1 MKLSLH
7 HFGPIEQAEIELAPL
22 TLFCGVNNTGKTYA
36 MYAFYGLL
44 SGRLGPSD
52 KPDDIDAW
60 LDQTAG
66 ENVVALDL
74 LAWFKKHGESL
85 LRRIDRR
92 LVAGLPTFF
101 SSEPQLFH
109 GSRLCLSLNTEARD
123 TALLALAIGQRLEGR
138 DGETELGFTKEAG
151 SQQLTITRTKDL
163 PGSIVREELERL
175 LIKLALI
182 PWRGDHTTLLLP
194 AERAGLSLF
203 YPELNR
209 SRTALFHHASKPRL
223 NAAELIRDIVLA
235 RYPQPIADYI
245 DLLNDMRTLRKRQSD
260 FHSEALHL
268 QRNVLR
274 GKFAIDRDANITF
287 TPKGGEH
294 PLSLHLSSST
304 TKTYFGLWFY
314 LEHVARKGDVLMID
328 EPELNLHPD
337 NQRKL
342 ARLLVRLVNL
352 GQRVVLSTHSDYLV
366 REINNLILLHRRFPG
381 HETLREEYGYEPD
394 EGIAADQINAWHFTD
409 RSVRAME
416 ISPEEG
422 ILATTFDDVIN
433 QLNESSYAIA
443 SQAAQA
449 RVAPEGGP
457 RHD

>member
-1 MKLSLH
+1 MKLTLNQ
-7 HFGPIEQAEIELAPL
+7 FGPIKKAEITLAPL
-22 TLFCGVNNTGKTYA
+22 TLFCGANNTGKTYA
-36 MYAFYGLL
+36 MYAFYSLL
-44 SGRLGPSD
+44 SGRLGPND
-52 KPDDIDAW
+52 HPDEIDAW
-60 LDQTAG
+60 LDSS
-66 ENVVALDL
+66 VAEGIYAINLND
-74 LAWFKKHGESL
+74 WFDRYGAAF

-92 LVAGLPTFF
+92 LAAGLPTFF
-101 SSEPQLFH
+101 SAEPVLFEH
-109 GSRLCLSLNTEARD
+109 SKLTISIDTQARNE
-123 TALLALAIGQRLEGR
+123 ALLAMSISQRFEGR
-138 DGETELGFTKEAG
+138 DGEIELGFTKEAG
-151 SQQLTITRTKDL
+151 SHQLTITRAKEL
-163 PGSIVREELERL
+163 PLSIAREELERL
-175 LIKLALI
+175 LLKLALS

-194 AERAGLSLF
+194 AERSGLNLF

-260 FHSEALHL
+260 FHGEALHL
-268 QRNVLR
+268 QKTVLR
-274 GKFAIDRDANITF
+274 GKFTVDKEANVTF
-287 TPKGGEH
+287 TPKGGDH

-366 REINNLILLHRRFPG
+366 RELNNLILLHSRFPG
-381 HETLREEYGYEPD
+381 HKALRDKYNYDAE
-394 EGIAADQINAWHFTD
+394 EGIAADQIRAWHFD
-409 RSVRAME
+409 GGEVKPME
-416 ISPEEG
+416 ICQEEG
-422 ILATTFDDVIN
+422 ILATTFDEVIN
-433 QLNESSYAIA
+433 ELNESSYSIA
-443 SQAAQA
+443 SKAAQPHSA
-449 RVAPEGGP
+449 TADHE
-457 RHD
+457 

>member
-1 MKLSLH
+1 MKLTLH
-7 HFGPIEQAEIELAPL
+7 HFGPIKQAEITLAPL
-22 TLFCGVNNTGKTYA
+22 TLFCGANNTGKTYA

-44 SGRLGPSD
+44 SGRLGPNEQ
-52 KPDDIDAW
+52 PDEIDTW
-60 LDQTAG
+60 LDHSASEG
-66 ENVVALDL
+66 VYAVDL
-74 LAWFKKHGESL
+74 IAWFNRHGDAL

-92 LVAGLPTFF
+92 LAAGLPSFF
-101 SSEPQLFH
+101 SAEPQLFEQ
-109 GSRLCLSLNTEARD
+109 SKLTVSIDAQARND
-123 TALLALAIGQRLEGR
+123 ALLAMVISQRFEGR

-151 SQQLTITRTKDL
+151 SHQLTITRAKEL
-163 PGSIVREELERL
+163 PVSIAREELERL
-175 LIKLALI
+175 LLKLALI

-194 AERAGLSLF
+194 AERAGLNLF

-260 FHSEALHL
+260 FHGEALHL
-268 QRNVLR
+268 QKTVLR
-274 GKFAIDRDANITF
+274 GKFTVDKEANVTF
-287 TPKGGEH
+287 TPKGGDH
-294 PLSLHLSSST
+294 ALSLHLSSST

-366 REINNLILLHRRFPG
+366 RELNNLILLQGRFPG
-381 HETLREEYGYEPD
+381 HETLRKDYGYDDD
-394 EGIAADQINAWHFTD
+394 EGIAADQIRAWHFID
-409 RSVRAME
+409 GAVNPME

-422 ILATTFDDVIN
+422 ILATTFDEVIN
-433 QLNESSYAIA
+433 ELNESSYAIA
-443 SQAAQA
+443 SQAAQKHSA
-449 RVAPEGGP
+449 STAHE
-457 RHD
+457 

>member
-1 MKLSLH
+1 MKLTFTN
-7 HFGPIEQAEIELAPL
+7 FGPIEQAEITLAPL
-22 TLFCGVNNTGKTYA
+22 TLFCGANNTGKTYA

-44 SGRLGPSD
+44 SGRLGPIQE
-52 KPDDIDAW
+52 PDEVDAW
-60 LDQTAG
+60 LDRIAAEG
-66 ENVVALDL
+66 VVTLDL
-74 LAWFKKHGESL
+74 VDWFTEHSEAL

-92 LVAGLPTFF
+92 LEAGLPALF
-101 SSEPQLFH
+101 SAEPQLFQQ
-109 GSRLCLSLNTEARD
+109 SKLSVLLDLAARD
-123 TALLALAIGQRLEGR
+123 SALLALEIGQRLEGR
-138 DGETELGFTKEAG
+138 DGETELGFTKDSG
-151 SQQLTITRTKDL
+151 SRQITITRAKVL
-163 PGSIVREELERL
+163 PVSIAREELERL
-175 LIKLALI
+175 LIKLALV

-194 AERAGLSLF
+194 AERSGLNLF

-245 DLLNDMRTLRKRQSD
+245 DFLNDMRTLRKRQSE
-260 FHSEALHL
+260 FHDEALSL
-268 QRNVLR
+268 QKTVLR
-274 GKFAIDRDANITF
+274 GKFAVDRDANVTF
-287 TPKGGEH
+287 TPKGGDH

-314 LEHVARKGDVLMID
+314 LEHVARKGDVLMFD

-352 GQRVVLSTHSDYLV
+352 GQRVIVSTHSDYLV
-366 REINNLILLHRRFPG
+366 REINNLILLQRHFTG
-381 HETLREEYGYEPD
+381 HEALRAEYGYEAE
-394 EGIAADQINAWHFTD
+394 EGITADQIRAWHFTE
-409 RSVRAME
+409 RGVTPME
-416 ISPEEG
+416 ISAEEG

-443 SQAAQA
+443 SQSAAHPHPVEPSHA
-449 RVAPEGGP
+449 
-457 RHD
+457 